1 MSFEAGGAAQG
12 AIGGASAG
20 ASFGPWGAAIGG
32 IAGGLLGGFAGGG
45 GKNDAKKIAREQMA
59 QQERFAKEA
68 LSWRVADAK
77 NAGIHPLYAMG
88 AQLPSYSP
96 VNYIADSVDGG
107 GVGGALAA
115 GGQDIGRAVDALL
128 SRPERADARM
138 HGARMADLTEKRA
151 ELENTLLASQIA
163 KLNQAGQPPA
173 RPDFVDH
180 GLAETAIPGQG
191 GMPGVE
197 VKPIEVRPS
206 HPSMPGHEIGVQNY
220 LRWVKLP
227 SGRFRAM
234 PAEGMGLNDLE
245 LDNPE
250 AAEFWLKNRVAPS
263 FGGGDP
269 PPDALLPKGAEG
281 WWWNSTDG
289 GWEPFFEHDTWM
301 PGLARK
307 MPWFRPRR

>member
-1 MSFEAGGAAQG
+1 MLETLGALGSFASGVGSL
-12 AIGGASAG
+12 IGGAS
-20 ASFGPWGAAIGG
+20 SLF
-32 IAGGLLGGFAGGG
+32 GG

-68 LSWRVADAK
+68 LSWRVADAQ

-88 AQLPSYSP
+88 AQLPTYSP
-96 VNYIADSVDGG
+96 VNY
-107 GVGGALAA
+107 LAEASNPA
-115 GGQDIGRAVDALL
+115 GDFGSSLASAGQDISRGVDALL
-128 SRPERADARM
+128 SREGRQEARM

-163 KLNQAGQPPA
+163 KLMQPGHPPP
-173 RPDFVDH
+173 RPDAVDH
-180 GLAETAIPGQG
+180 SEAQTAIPGQG
-191 GMPGVE
+191 NMPGVE

-220 LRWVKLP
+220 LRWIKLP

-234 PAEGMGLNDLE
+234 PAEGMGLDDME

-250 AAEFWLKNRVAPS
+250 AAEFWFKNRVAPS

-289 GWEPFFEHDTWM
+289 GWEPFFEHETWM
-301 PGLARK
+301 PSIARK
-307 MPWFRPRR
+307 MPWYRPRR